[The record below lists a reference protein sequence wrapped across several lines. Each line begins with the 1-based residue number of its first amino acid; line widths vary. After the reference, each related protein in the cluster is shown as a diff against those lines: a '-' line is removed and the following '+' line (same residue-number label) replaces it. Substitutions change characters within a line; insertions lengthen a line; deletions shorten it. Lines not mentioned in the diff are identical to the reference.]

1 MQIESWTTQSTPS
14 EHHAASN
21 FVLCAR
27 DELWDSVTKQAPT
40 PTQVPPPSCMDVRA
54 KGFVS
59 AIIKLKMT
67 TSLRGFD
74 ALK

>member
-1 MQIESWTTQSTPS
+1 
-14 EHHAASN
+14 
-21 FVLCAR
+21 
-27 DELWDSVTKQAPT
+27 
-40 PTQVPPPSCMDVRA
+40 MDVRA

-74 ALK
+74 ALKQVSKQNNRGHRENINPWLHAHSQH